1 MDEFAD
7 GGVRD
12 RMDLHEDKEK
22 NLVTATF
29 ELPGLTK
36 ENVQLDVKD
45 NVLTVAG
52 ESTLSTERDEKGYS
66 LRERRFGQFSR
77 SLPLPQ
83 GISVSSFILSL
94 GATGVLTAIFTARGD
109 QGDHGRRCP
118 DGHLPAVDPGAGA
131 EEDCDPVNDGCVAR
145 VRLGAGSG
153 EGGAGAGREAG
164 EIIRKYGRAVRG

>member
-1 MDEFAD
+1 MALSTFFTEPFYSLSDFDRLFDEAFNARTRQ
-7 GGVRD
+7 GSSAVASREQGNTAVRPMRP

-77 SLPLPQ
+77 SIPLPQ
-83 GISVSSFILSL
+83 GISPEEIK
-94 GATGVLTAIFTARGD
+94 ATMVDGVLTVTFPRSTPELAPKKIAI
-109 QGDHGRRCP
+109 Q
-118 DGHLPAVDPGAGA
+118 
-131 EEDCDPVNDGCVAR
+131 
-145 VRLGAGSG
+145 
-153 EGGAGAGREAG
+153 
-164 EIIRKYGRAVRG
+164 